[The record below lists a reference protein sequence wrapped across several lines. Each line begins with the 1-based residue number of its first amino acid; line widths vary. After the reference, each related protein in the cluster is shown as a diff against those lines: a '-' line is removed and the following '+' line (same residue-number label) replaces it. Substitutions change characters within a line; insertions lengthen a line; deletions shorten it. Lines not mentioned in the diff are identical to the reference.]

1 MVPAV
6 VLLRGLARE
15 QRHWGGF
22 APLLSKELAQPV
34 LCQDLPGMGEY
45 HTQQSPHQMAA
56 LAAVLGQR
64 LSARHHGPWHLVAMS
79 LGAMLA
85 LELARQY
92 PAQVRSLVLINT
104 SVAGLLP
111 FYRRLRWQQYPAVFA
126 ALCGPVRLR
135 EQLIL
140 NMTSNHPARR
150 SEQLEPSLRFA
161 QQYPPSRLNALRQLW
176 AASRFQLPECPACP
190 ILLVCSAQ
198 DRLVDPANSYLLADR
213 WQLPLRSHSWAGH
226 DLALDDPGWLV
237 NEISVF
243 YQSLDAENAASS
255 NCR

>member
-15 QRHWGGF
+15 QRHWGDF
-22 APLLSKELAQPV
+22 APLLSARLPQPV
-34 LCQDLPGMGEY
+34 LLQDLPGMGEY
-45 HTQQSPHQMAA
+45 HRQSSPAQMPM
-56 LAAVLGQR
+56 LAKGMAQR
-64 LSARHHGPWHLVAMS
+64 LLQKQPGPWDLVAMS

-85 LELARQY
+85 LELASQY

-111 FYRRLRWQQYPAVFA
+111 FYRRLRWQQYPAVLA
-126 ALCGPVRLR
+126 ALCGPLRLR

-150 SEQLEPSLRFA
+150 SDQLESSLRFA

-176 AASRFQLPECPACP
+176 AASRFQLPPKPASP
-190 ILLVCSAQ
+190 LLLICSAQ

-213 WQLPLRSHSWAGH
+213 WQLPLRCHSWAGH
-226 DLALDDPGWLV
+226 DLALDDPDWLV
-237 NEISVF
+237 DEISAF
-243 YQSLDAENAASS
+243 YQSFVP
-255 NCR
+255 